1 MTRHGP
7 FALLLAMLAGGFT
20 ACSFS
25 ETTIV
30 ELPRDRIVIVDVDG
44 KEWDVTSA
52 VYDYDMAL
60 DGFDHGLGKDATPPL
75 IAPSLISVLD
85 EGFPKPQE
93 SFQVVGTGVGDD
105 VRAYGIWDIR
115 RFEVVDEVIGDAPV
129 AVAY

>member
-1 MTRHGP
+1 MTRHVP
-7 FALLLAMLAGGFT
+7 FTLLLVMLASGFT

-25 ETTIV
+25 ETNMV
-30 ELPRDRIVIVDVDG
+30 ELPRNRTVIVDVDG

-60 DGFDHGLGKDATPPL
+60 DGFHHGLGKDAIPPL
-75 IAPSLISVLD
+75 IAPSLISVGD
-85 EGFPKPQE
+85 EGFPKPE
-93 SFQVVGTGVGDD
+93 ELFSVVGTSVGDD

-115 RFEVVDEVIGDAPV
+115 RFEVVDEIIGDAPV